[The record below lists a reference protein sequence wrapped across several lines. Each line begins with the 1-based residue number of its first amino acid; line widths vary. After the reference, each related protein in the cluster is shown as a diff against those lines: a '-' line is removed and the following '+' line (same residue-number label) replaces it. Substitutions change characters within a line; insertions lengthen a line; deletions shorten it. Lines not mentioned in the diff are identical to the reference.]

1 MERYINK
8 DNVSDITYP
17 EFILQRITSGSRRDT
32 KTFCYIRDMSE
43 LIPPSCF
50 RKKAGGINSPKQ
62 LTFTSFRKLWAH

>member
-8 DNVSDITYP
+8 DNVSDITY
-17 EFILQRITSGSRRDT
+17 
-32 KTFCYIRDMSE
+32 MSE